1 MLANGMQAEVF
12 KPGGGFILLEATVL
26 CYLLQCRLTTE
37 NDIATEKS
45 ELTEPLYCKSLKT
58 LQYHEYT
65 TDSLY
70 KEELKLSTKG
80 SGKVNTARGSVL
92 LGSRE
97 TKAVQHLP
105 DSGPRTKAWVV
116 AGNAYRVGKKLYIF
130 CLDIKHNFNWQ
141 RLFLPSELKILIS
154 SRHYFIYLRRSQ
166 SAS

>member
-1 MLANGMQAEVF
+1 MVCRLKCLNQGEVLF
-12 KPGGGFILLEATVL
+12 YWKLPCCVTF
-26 CYLLQCRLTTE
+26 CRLTTE

-45 ELTEPLYCKSLKT
+45 ELAEPLYCKSLKT

-65 TDSLY
+65 TGSLY
-70 KEELKLSTKG
+70 KGELKLSTKG

-116 AGNAYRVGKKLYIF
+116 AGNAYRVGKKLYVF
-130 CLDIKHNFNWQ
+130 SLDIKHNFNWQ
-141 RLFLPSELKILIS
+141 RLFLPSKLKILVS
-154 SRHYFIYLRRSQ
+154 SRYYFIYLRRSQ